1 MGEPIKLP
9 PVSWKGIDYT
19 YNNLSSLASVKVL
32 WNKVTDGMKKEHGVT
47 YIGVKERQDDGDI
60 LELGL
65 YKVLYRVVAHHKVT
79 ARNGNIYIIVR
90 VDGSNI
96 TQFDIDAVK
105 VGQTFKIKN
114 RKSFKQLFSDFLI
127 FKDNG

>member
-9 PVSWKGIDYT
+9 PVSWNGIDYT

-65 YKVLYRVVAHHKVT
+65 YKILYRVIKHHKVT
-79 ARNGNIYIIVR
+79 AKTGNIYIIVR

-127 FKDNG
+127 FKNNE